1 MDSKKVISLYSQ
13 LKASATNNIEVIGY
27 LIDIEAALHKLKP
40 RHQFILEKICIEGY
54 TQSEVATMLGITKS
68 TLNGVYHNALIQ
80 FERHLH
86 YGKQY

>member
-27 LIDIEAALHKLKP
+27 LIDIEAALNKLKP
-40 RHQFILEKICIEGY
+40 RHKFILEKICIEGY
-54 TQSEVATMLGITKS
+54 TQAEVAAMLGITKS

-80 FERHLH
+80 FERHLQ
-86 YGKQY
+86 YGK

>member
-27 LIDIEAALHKLKP
+27 LIDIEAALNKLKP

-54 TQSEVATMLGITKS
+54 TQSEVAAMLGITKS

-86 YGKQY
+86 YGK

>member
-1 MDSKKVISLYSQ
+1 MDSKKVISMYSQ
-13 LKASATNNIEVIGY
+13 LKESATNNIEVIGY

-54 TQSEVATMLGITKS
+54 TQSEVAAMLGITKS
-68 TLNGVYHNALIQ
+68 TLNGVYHNALVQ

-86 YGKQY
+86 YGK

>member
-54 TQSEVATMLGITKS
+54 TQSEVAAMLGITKS

-86 YGKQY
+86 YDK

>member
-1 MDSKKVISLYSQ
+1 MDSKKVISLYKQ

-54 TQSEVATMLGITKS
+54 TQSEVAAMLGITKS

-80 FERHLH
+80 FERHLY
-86 YGKQY
+86 YGK

>member
-13 LKASATNNIEVIGY
+13 LKESATNNIEVIGY

-54 TQSEVATMLGITKS
+54 TQAEVAAMLGITKS
-68 TLNGVYHNALIQ
+68 TLNGVYYNALIQ

-86 YGKQY
+86 YGK

>member
-54 TQSEVATMLGITKS
+54 TQSEVAAMLGITKS
-68 TLNGVYHNALIQ
+68 TLNGVYHNALVQ
-80 FERHLH
+80 FERYLH
-86 YGKQY
+86 YDK

>member
-1 MDSKKVISLYSQ
+1 MDSKKVISLYSK
-13 LKASATNNIEVIGY
+13 LKASATNNIEVVGY

-54 TQSEVATMLGITKS
+54 TQSEVAAMLGITKS
-68 TLNGVYHNALIQ
+68 TLNGVYNNALIQ

-86 YGKQY
+86 YGK

>member
-13 LKASATNNIEVIGY
+13 LKASATNNIEVVGY

-54 TQSEVATMLGITKS
+54 TQSEVAAMLGITKS

-80 FERHLH
+80 FERHL
-86 YGKQY
+86 YYDK

>member
-13 LKASATNNIEVIGY
+13 LKASATNNIEVVGY

-54 TQSEVATMLGITKS
+54 TQSEVAAMLGITKS

-86 YGKQY
+86 YGK